1 MGRKNRRNKRE
12 YRDRLGFN
20 PNKYITHGQ
29 SVREDRNDRYERRS
43 RTYLDE
49 RAFHHTEES
58 RPYRT
63 PYRGE
68 VWFAD
73 LGIHPG
79 TSVQEGRRPVL
90 IVSND
95 KGNHHATT
103 IVVLPMTSHMKK
115 SDLPSHVELRQ
126 GDLKLVDPGRPFE
139 ESMIL
144 AEQITTIGKNALLNC
159 IGRIEDADKLS
170 EIGNAVKIQ
179 LAIQ

>member
-20 PNKYITHGQ
+20 PNKYISRGQ
-29 SVREDRNDRYERRS
+29 SAREDRNERWS
-43 RTYLDE
+43 RTCLDGSPVYK
-49 RAFHHTEES
+49 TEES
-58 RPYRT
+58 HPYCT

-115 SDLPSHVELRQ
+115 SNLPSHVELRQ
-126 GDLKLVDPGRPFE
+126 GDLKLVDPSRPLD

-159 IGRIEDADKLS
+159 IGKIEDADKLS
-170 EIGNAVKIQ
+170 EIGNAVKAQ